1 MNAPTLYGITAE
13 LNAILAAIE
22 DNGGEITPEIEN
34 ALAIN
39 EEQFATKAVDYGH
52 AILNLKAMAAAAK
65 AEKERIAALQKF
77 YENTQKRLE
86 GALSAAMQVFGQDK
100 VENATM
106 RLSLRHT
113 MAVADDYDINKIPK
127 AFRTEKL
134 EITPDK
140 ASIKKYIL
148 DAAKKAEAE
157 GKKID
162 TTAMNAVIKGVR
174 LVENVLLQIK

>member
-39 EEQFATKAVDYGH
+39 EEQFVQKSEDYGH

-65 AEKERIAALQKF
+65 AEKERLAALQKF

-86 GALSAAMQVFGQDK
+86 GALSQAMQVFGQDK

-113 MAVADDYDINKIPK
+113 TATEVDDITLLPSEFKTTKMEEVADKT
-127 AFRTEKL
+127 A
-134 EITPDK
+134 
-140 ASIKKYIL
+140 IKKAIQSG
-148 DAAKKAEAE
+148 EAVP
-157 GKKID
+157 G
-162 TTAMNAVIKGVR
+162 AH
-174 LVENVLLQIK
+174 LVENVSLQIK

>member
-65 AEKERIAALQKF
+65 AEKDRLANLQKF

-86 GALSAAMQVFGQDK
+86 GALSQAMQVFGKDK

-113 MAVADDYDINKIPK
+113 TATEVDDIALLPSEFKTTKVEEVADKT
-127 AFRTEKL
+127 A
-134 EITPDK
+134 
-140 ASIKKYIL
+140 IKKAIQ
-148 DAAKKAEAE
+148 AGEAVP
-157 GKKID
+157 G
-162 TTAMNAVIKGVR
+162 AH
-174 LVENVLLQIK
+174 LVENISLQIK

>member
-1 MNAPTLYGITAE
+1 MENKLTLYGITAE
-13 LNAILAAIE
+13 LNAILAQIE
-22 DNGGEITPEIEN
+22 DLGGEITPKIEN

-65 AEKERIAALQKF
+65 AEKERIANLQKF

-86 GALSAAMQVFGQDK
+86 GALSNAMQVFGQDK

-113 MAVADDYDINKIPK
+113 TATEVDDIALLPSEFKTTKVEEVADKT
-127 AFRTEKL
+127 A
-134 EITPDK
+134 
-140 ASIKKYIL
+140 IKKAIQ
-148 DAAKKAEAE
+148 AGEAVP
-157 GKKID
+157 G
-162 TTAMNAVIKGVR
+162 AH
-174 LVENVLLQIK
+174 LVENVSLQIK